1 MSTEVL
7 PYQLAGEGSPESDLT
22 ALELRTI
29 VEQALE
35 PIGSGE
41 RVLAIVPDK
50 TRDDN
55 TRTLFPFAPVLA
67 DRQGVAQ
74 FDVLIAQGTHPPMT
88 ESQKLSKLG
97 VAAKP
102 FSRAVVTIIVGI
114 CRKSW

>member
-7 PYQLAGEGSPESDLT
+7 PYQLAGEGSPKSDLT

-55 TRTLFPFAPVLA
+55 TRTLFPFAAWILE
-67 DRQGVAQ
+67 DRKVAQ

-88 ESQKLSKLG
+88 EWEKIRKLG
-97 VAAKP
+97 
-102 FSRAVVTIIVGI
+102 
-114 CRKSW
+114 

>member
-41 RVLAIVPDK
+41 RVLAIVSDK

-55 TRTLFPFAPVLA
+55 TPTLFPFAANVLA
-67 DRQGVAQ
+67 DRQVAQ
-74 FDVLIAQGTHPPMT
+74 FDTLIAQGTHPPMT
-88 ESQKLSKLG
+88 EEQKLSKLG
-97 VAAKP
+97 LQQT
-102 FSRAVVTIIVGI
+102 FFQGSCTIIVGI
-114 CRKSW
+114 FRKSW